1 MKRRIGILGGT
12 FDPIHLGHLIVAQ
25 EVLLQ
30 GRLDQMLFMPSGDPP
45 HKQYPEMASAQARAE
60 MVGLAVGNSPH
71 FDVLRF
77 ELDRPGKS
85 YTVETLRHLQ
95 AQWGNAVKL
104 FLVIGTDN
112 AVDMSTWFDPEGV
125 LALAQVLVAERPGF
139 DRSLVDP
146 TLGKKMQFLE
156 TPLLEISSTDI
167 RRRVRERRPIEFLVP
182 DAVIRY
188 IEEKGL
194 YR

>member
-25 EVLLQ
+25 EILLQ

-45 HKQYPEMASAQARAE
+45 HKQYSQMASAQARVE
-60 MVGLAVGNSPH
+60 MVGLAVGHSPL
-71 FDVLRF
+71 FDLLRF

-95 AQWGNAVKL
+95 AQWGDAVEL
-104 FLVIGTDN
+104 FLVIGADN
-112 AVDMSTWFDPEGV
+112 AVDMPTWFDPEGV

-146 TLGKKMQFLE
+146 ALEEKMQFLE

-167 RRRVRERRPIEFLVP
+167 RRRVRESRPIEFLVP